1 MSLINDSKRSYSF
14 ATSRL
19 TKSIVLPVSSFHA
32 AMRTSGW
39 AMGVSESHPSSV
51 SMSRRLRLSTMV
63 TAWPLSDRWTA
74 VGQPQKPSPPRTRI
88 FLAPPAIMLTGAAAR
103 RAGRAR
109 SAPGALRASPKASV
123 KRTRIILHE
132 GTRSC
137 ARCSVGPA
145 LQLRF
150 FITLLIEIAALSVHE
165 GKSTQLCRRAGGAVC
180 LRVCRRLIRG
190 VATFHQSRLTRGSQ

>member
-1 MSLINDSKRSYSF
+1 
-14 ATSRL
+14 
-19 TKSIVLPVSSFHA
+19 
-32 AMRTSGW
+32 
-39 AMGVSESHPSSV
+39 
-51 SMSRRLRLSTMV
+51 MSRRLRLSTMV

-123 KRTRIILHE
+123 KRTRSILHE

-137 ARCSVGPA
+137 ARCSRVGPA
-145 LQLRF
+145 LQLRRH
-150 FITLLIEIAALSVHE
+150 TLLIEIAALMLVTRE
-165 GKSTQLCRRAGGAVC
+165 GKSTRAMPSAGEPC

-190 VATFHQSRLTRGSQ
+190 VATFHQSRLTRAGSQYTTAQWGIPSTLATLYGAVICRKTRG